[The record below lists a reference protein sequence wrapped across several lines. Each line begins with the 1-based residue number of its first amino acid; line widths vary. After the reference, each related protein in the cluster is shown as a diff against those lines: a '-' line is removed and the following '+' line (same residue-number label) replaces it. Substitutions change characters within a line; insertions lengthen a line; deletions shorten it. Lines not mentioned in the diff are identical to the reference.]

1 MEKPDIT
8 TLPQNLEAEQA
19 LLGAIL
25 ANNKAFEKVSEFL
38 KPQHFADP
46 VHAKIFEVMS
56 KLITRGHIA
65 DVITLKNYFEQEGS
79 LNEVGGAKYLV
90 KLADSAT
97 PLTNAE
103 YYAQFIY
110 DKYLRR

>member
-38 KPQHFADP
+38 KPQHYDDP
-46 VHAKIFEVMS
+46 VHAKI
-56 KLITRGHIA
+56 
-65 DVITLKNYFEQEGS
+65 Y
-79 LNEVGGAKYLV
+79 
-90 KLADSAT
+90 
-97 PLTNAE
+97 
-103 YYAQFIY
+103 
-110 DKYLRR
+110 

>member
-38 KPQHFADP
+38 KPQHFD
-46 VHAKIFEVMS
+46 
-56 KLITRGHIA
+56 
-65 DVITLKNYFEQEGS
+65 
-79 LNEVGGAKYLV
+79 
-90 KLADSAT
+90 
-97 PLTNAE
+97 
-103 YYAQFIY
+103 
-110 DKYLRR
+110 

>member
-1 MEKPDIT
+1 MSFHKLLVITQSKSVNIIRTHLDHGKPDIT

-65 DVITLKNYFEQEGS
+65 DVITLKTILS
-79 LNEVGGAKYLV
+79 KKA
-90 KLADSAT
+90 
-97 PLTNAE
+97 P
-103 YYAQFIY
+103 
-110 DKYLRR
+110 

>member
-19 LLGAIL
+19 LLEAIL

-79 LNEVGGAKYLV
+79 LKRSRRRQISGQTGRQRHTADQCRILCAIYL
-90 KLADSAT
+90 
-97 PLTNAE
+97 
-103 YYAQFIY
+103 
-110 DKYLRR
+110 

>member
-79 LNEVGGAKYLV
+79 LNEVA
-90 KLADSAT
+90 APNIWSNWPTA
-97 PLTNAE
+97 PH
-103 YYAQFIY
+103 
-110 DKYLRR
+110 R